1 MGLRRD
7 IPMTRTTLTLALAL
21 GGLALPGSPHLSPPL
36 HAQPPT
42 APAKLA
48 VVERHS
54 QDAAT
59 RARIAERRQQHAET
73 AGEVVRG
80 QLAVKFAPAL
90 DEAAVAA
97 LAARHRAERRARPAF
112 ADFDLIAI
120 DPDAD
125 PYEAAR
131 ALALEPGVVYAEPIG
146 LARALYRPNDPLL
159 QYQWNLAQ
167 LDLERAWEINRGGS
181 NTIVVAVID
190 EGVAYRNFGT
200 SYLQAP
206 DLAATTF
213 VPGYDFIW
221 DDEVPLDFGG
231 HGTHVTGTIAQST
244 DNNLGVAGI
253 AFNTSIMPVKVLA
266 SDFDIEMGAPNLPTL
281 ALVAQA
287 VRFAAER
294 GAKVINM
301 SLGSRAPSTA
311 LRDAIQFAVDRGAV
325 VVIAAGNSGDEG
337 SPTEYPAAYA
347 KDMDGVIAVGAT
359 DYRRVR
365 APYSNINDY
374 VELAAPGGDTDQ
386 DHNNDGYVD
395 GVLQQTIDLDHA
407 FITGRFDQFTYL
419 FEQGTSMAA
428 PHVAALAALLM
439 DQGVTDPAAVE
450 AALKR
455 FATDLG
461 AAGRDNE
468 YGYGLIDPRGT
479 LRGLGLAR

>member
-1 MGLRRD
+1 MRRL
-7 IPMTRTTLTLALAL
+7 TLTIVLAL
-21 GGLALPGSPHLSPPL
+21 GALLLPGTWPLSPPV
-36 HAQPPT
+36 HAQPPGT
-42 APAKLA
+42 PARLA
-48 VVERHS
+48 LVERLS
-54 QDAAT
+54 QDGAT
-59 RARIAERRQQHAET
+59 RARIAERSQHRADT
-73 AGEVVRG
+73 GGDVVRG
-80 QLAVKFAPAL
+80 LLAVKFAPEL
-90 DEAAVAA
+90 DEAMVTA
-97 LAARHRAERRARPAF
+97 LAARHRAERHARRAF
-112 ADFDLIAI
+112 ADFDLVSI
-120 DPDAD
+120 DAD
-125 PYEAAR
+125 TDPHDAAR
-131 ALALEPGVVYAEPIG
+131 ALALEAGVVYAEPVG

-159 QYQWNLAQ
+159 EYQWNLEQ
-167 LDLERAWEINRGGS
+167 LELDRAWEINRGGS
-181 NTIVVAVID
+181 TAIVVAVID
-190 EGVAYRNFGT
+190 EGVAYRNFGD

-206 DLAATTF
+206 DLAGTTF
-213 VPGYDFIW
+213 VAGFDFIW

-231 HGTHVTGTIAQST
+231 HGTHVTGTIAQTT
-244 DNNLGVAGI
+244 DNNLGVAGM

-301 SLGSRAPSTA
+301 SLGSRTPSTA

-347 KDMDGVIAVGAT
+347 REIDGVIAVGAT
-359 DYRRVR
+359 DYRRMR
-365 APYSNINDY
+365 APYSNVNDY
-374 VELAAPGGDTDQ
+374 VELVAPGGDTDQ
-386 DHNNDGYVD
+386 DHNNDGFVD
-395 GVLQQTIDLDHA
+395 GVLQQTIDIDNV
-407 FITGRFDQFTYL
+407 FITGRFDQFVYA

-461 AAGRDNE
+461 PPGRDNE
-468 YGYGLIDPRGT
+468 YGYGLINPRAT
-479 LRGLGLAR
+479 LRGLGMSR